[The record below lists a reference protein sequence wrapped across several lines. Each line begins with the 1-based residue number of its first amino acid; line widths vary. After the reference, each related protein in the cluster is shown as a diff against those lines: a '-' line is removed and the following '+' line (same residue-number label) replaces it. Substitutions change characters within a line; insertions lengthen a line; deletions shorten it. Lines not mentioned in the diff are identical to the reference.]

1 MSHKNYY
8 QVGDF
13 RPFLKN
19 LNKYVNRGNKSLIAR
34 SGLEIRTFQ
43 KLDNLS
49 SVISWSSETVYVPY
63 QKPIFEN
70 KYSSTIILT
79 DEHKYI
85 IDCWLL
91 WKKSETEM
99 IEMLVEIK
107 PKLMCYPPKQPKINN
122 KKSWERY
129 HESNRTYLIN
139 KYKWIAT
146 NEFCKKIT
154 KDRDRPLHFVIFT
167 ENEIIPIEKVLYNE

>member
-1 MSHKNYY
+1 MTHKNYY
-8 QVGDF
+8 QVADF

-19 LNKYVNRGNKSLIAR
+19 LNKYITKGNKPLVAR

-63 QKPIFEN
+63 QKPLFEN
-70 KYSSTIILT
+70 KSSQIIKT
-79 DEHKYI
+79 EQHKYI

-91 WKKSETEM
+91 WKKSETEV

-107 PKLMCYPPKQPKINN
+107 PKSMCYPPKQPKINN
-122 KKSWERY
+122 VKSWEKY
-129 HESNRTYLIN
+129 HDANRTYLIN

-146 NEFCKKIT
+146 NEFCKRIT
-154 KDRDRPLHFVIFT
+154 KEKNRPIHFVVFT
-167 ENEIIPIEKVLYNE
+167 EDEIIPIEKIIG